1 MALHYTTTRL
11 LCQVGIL
18 RADLGWDGCG
28 AVLLSCSPVIIV
40 TAAHCVARSGHVT
53 RDMRHVTPS
62 RRRPEQIKVIL
73 GARDLSS
80 AADSGGVIL
89 DVAEIITH
97 PDFRP

>member
-1 MALHYTTTRL
+1 M
-11 LCQVGIL
+11 
-18 RADLGWDGCG
+18 
-28 AVLLSCSPVIIV
+28 
-40 TAAHCVARSGHVT
+40 T
-53 RDMRHVTPS
+53 RDMRHVTRS

-73 GARDLSS
+73 GARDLTS